1 MGQLSAQI
9 REKSVQLSASY
20 QAPLSEMVGREHEM
34 RKILAAWMR
43 VSTSLPLSPLLVG
56 EPGLGK
62 NRIVYECARVCGKEL
77 YICQGHEDV
86 TAEDLI
92 CSVRFSDN
100 PGKKMDYIVSPLVT
114 AMLRGGVCFI
124 DEIGKIRPRA
134 LAPLASLL
142 DERCY
147 IDSVLLGERIIAHP
161 GFRFVAAT
169 NTDDLDENPLPDFIR
184 SRMRPVI
191 SVGYPGREE
200 IDRIVRARFDV
211 MKNDGVAL
219 LDRFWSLWRHSEGD
233 RLPTPRD
240 SIYIFGYALNLA
252 DLEAI
257 QTRQPYDLDNGPGC
271 YRMEEAHLEKA
282 FDAFRQ
288 SLRGENRAHSA
299 GRGSVAQ
306 Q

>member
-1 MGQLSAQI
+1 MDQLTAQI
-9 REKSVQLSASY
+9 RAKKVQLSAPY
-20 QAPLSEMVGREHEM
+20 QAPLSEIVGREPEL

-43 VSTSLPLSPLLVG
+43 VSSSLPLSPLLVG

-62 NRIVYECARVCGKEL
+62 NRIVYECARICGKEL

-92 CSVRFSDN
+92 CTVRFSDDQA
-100 PGKKMDYIVSPLVT
+100 KKMDYIVSPLVT

-142 DERCY
+142 DERRY
-147 IDSVLLGERIIAHP
+147 IDSVLLGERIAAHP

-169 NTDDLDENPLPDFIR
+169 NTDDFDENPLPDFIR

-191 SVGYPGREE
+191 SVGYPGRDE
-200 IDRIVRARFDV
+200 IDRIIRKRFDV
-211 MKNDGVAL
+211 MKDDGVAL
-219 LDRFWSLWRHSEGD
+219 LDRFWSLWRQSEGD

-257 QTRQPYDLDNGPGC
+257 QTPQPYDLETGPG
-271 YRMEEAHLEKA
+271 RNHVVEGHLEMA
-282 FDAFRQ
+282 FDTFRQ
-288 SLRGENRAHSA
+288 SLRRVDRVGAA
-299 GRGSVAQ
+299 GRGSLE
-306 Q
+306 

>member
-1 MGQLSAQI
+1 MGELTAQI
-9 REKSVQLSASY
+9 RGKSVQLSAPY
-20 QAPLSEMVGREHEM
+20 QALLGEMVGKEPEM

-43 VSTSLPLSPLLVG
+43 ISTSLPLSPLLVG

-92 CSVRFSDN
+92 CSVRFSDD

-114 AMLRGGVCFI
+114 AMLGGGVCFI

-142 DERCY
+142 DERRY
-147 IDSVLLGERIIAHP
+147 IDSVLLGERTIAHP
-161 GFRFVAAT
+161 GFRLIAAT
-169 NTDDLDENPLPDFIR
+169 NSRDLDENPLPDFIR
-184 SRMRPVI
+184 SRMRPLI
-191 SVGYPGREE
+191 TVGYPGREE
-200 IDRIVRARFDV
+200 IERIIRARFNV
-211 MKNDGVAL
+211 MKNDGGAL
-219 LDRFWSLWRHSEGD
+219 LDRFWSLWRQSEGD

-240 SIYIFGYALNLA
+240 SIYVFGYALNLA

-257 QTRQPYDLDNGPGC
+257 QARPPYDLDGGPGC
-271 YRMEEAHLEKA
+271 GRIGEEHLEKA

-288 SLRGENRAHSA
+288 SLGGKDRAQTT
-299 GRGSVAQ
+299 GRGALAQ